1 MYPRIP
7 KTTVASSN
15 KSVSTSIV
23 VMRGHP
29 LSGKTTRRAHWR
41 TPIYR
46 ICLALSILAVPKGAA
61 FYLLFALSNVFWAWV
76 PK

>member
-23 VMRGHP
+23 DMSGHP
-29 LSGKTTRRAHWR
+29 LWGTTTPPLLVYQIYSIRRFLSKGSLDKAAQIAIMKVERALRISG
-41 TPIYR
+41 
-46 ICLALSILAVPKGAA
+46 
-61 FYLLFALSNVFWAWV
+61 
-76 PK
+76 